1 MKELIKKVINKETIS
16 YVVFGVLTTVI
27 NIVVFNLCE
36 YIMDYKV
43 ANVIAWIAA
52 VAFAFVTNKLYVFES
67 KSWEIKLVGK
77 EAARLYRSP
86 SGFSGGRYAVYDLCR
101 GIPAYDEASGE
112 NHIQRIRNDYQL
124 CVQQTGHFQKEMIKN
139 AR

>member
-1 MKELIKKVINKETIS
+1 MKHQMKELIKKVINKETIS

-77 EAARLYRSP
+77 EAAGFIGARLVSLAADMLFMIFAVEYLHMMKLLAKIISNVFVMIINYV
-86 SGFSGGRYAVYDLCR
+86 FSKLV
-101 GIPAYDEASGE
+101 I
-112 NHIQRIRNDYQL
+112 
-124 CVQQTGHFQKEMIKN
+124 FKKK
-139 AR
+139 

>member
-52 VAFAFVTNKLYVFES
+52 VALAFVTNKLYVFES

-77 EAARLYRSP
+77 EAAGFIGARLVSLAADMLFMIFAVEYLHMMKLLAKIISNVFVMIINYV
-86 SGFSGGRYAVYDLCR
+86 FSKLV
-101 GIPAYDEASGE
+101 I
-112 NHIQRIRNDYQL
+112 
-124 CVQQTGHFQKEMIKN
+124 FKKK
-139 AR
+139 

>member
-77 EAARLYRSP
+77 EAAGFIGARLVSLAADMLFMIFAVEYLHMMKLLAKIISNVFVMIINYM
-86 SGFSGGRYAVYDLCR
+86 FSKLV
-101 GIPAYDEASGE
+101 I
-112 NHIQRIRNDYQL
+112 
-124 CVQQTGHFQKEMIKN
+124 FKKK
-139 AR
+139 

>member
-16 YVVFGVLTTVI
+16 YVVFGVLTTAI
-27 NIVVFNLCE
+27 NLVVFNLCE

-67 KSWEIKLVGK
+67 KSWEMKLVGK
-77 EAARLYRSP
+77 EAAGFIGARLVSLAADMLFMIFAVEYLHMMKLLAKIISNVFVMIINYV
-86 SGFSGGRYAVYDLCR
+86 FSKLV
-101 GIPAYDEASGE
+101 I
-112 NHIQRIRNDYQL
+112 
-124 CVQQTGHFQKEMIKN
+124 FKKK
-139 AR
+139 

>member
-16 YVVFGVLTTVI
+16 YVVFGVLTTAI

-67 KSWEIKLVGK
+67 KSWEMKLVGK
-77 EAARLYRSP
+77 EAAGFIGARLVSLAADMLFMIFAVEYLHMMKLLAKIISNVFVMIINYV
-86 SGFSGGRYAVYDLCR
+86 FSKLV
-101 GIPAYDEASGE
+101 I
-112 NHIQRIRNDYQL
+112 
-124 CVQQTGHFQKEMIKN
+124 FKKK
-139 AR
+139 